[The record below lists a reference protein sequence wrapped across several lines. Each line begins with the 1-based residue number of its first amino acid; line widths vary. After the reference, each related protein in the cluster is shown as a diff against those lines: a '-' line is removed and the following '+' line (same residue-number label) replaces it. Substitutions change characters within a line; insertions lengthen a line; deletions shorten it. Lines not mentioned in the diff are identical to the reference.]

1 MEIVCSLQDQKVTL
15 QPENTT
21 FRSTW
26 RASFMPSRSSII
38 TIFSHFPCCFYFSF
52 LRVIISEHHRIKA
65 HNFCSGFCLRFCCSL
80 PWPGWQS
87 QLSKE
92 EFTSKMVHS
101 QLFLEYPNM
110 QKYCLLFKGV
120 SSTEGGEPEIVL
132 TLLIW
137 AQSGQWRP
145 WLPSRPTQR
154 QPSNWPQIQK
164 QKNNKVWT

>member
-26 RASFMPSRSSII
+26 RASFMPSRSSKI

-52 LRVIISEHHRIKA
+52 LRVIISEHHRIKT

-101 QLFLEYPNM
+101 QLFLEHPYM
-110 QKYCLLFKGV
+110 QKLLSCVQRSVFDWRRRAWDSFNSPDLSPERPVEALASQQTNTETTFK
-120 SSTEGGEPEIVL
+120 L
-132 TLLIW
+132 T
-137 AQSGQWRP
+137 P
-145 WLPSRPTQR
+145 DT
-154 QPSNWPQIQK
+154 K
-164 QKNNKVWT
+164 TKK